1 MGGQRMEWE
10 RVEELNIYTGRVN
23 VRHLAQV
30 KTSDRR
36 GRAYLEVARIGNKY
50 QWSVHVVVTHRP
62 DLSRRCYRSIAAT
75 PHALPVAKMIASR
88 RALKTIRA
96 VEPLTLAA

>member
-1 MGGQRMEWE
+1 MNWE
-10 RVEELNIYTGRVN
+10 RVEELNTWSGKTN

-30 KTSDRR
+30 STSDNK
-36 GRAYLEVARIGNKY
+36 GHAYLEVHQVGDRY
-50 QWSVHVVVTHRP
+50 QWSVHIVVVNQP
-62 DLSRRCYRSIAAT
+62 KLSRMVYGSFAVT
-75 PHALPVAKMIASR
+75 PSSLPAAKMIASR

>member
-1 MGGQRMEWE
+1 MNWE
-10 RVEELNIYTGRVN
+10 RVETVNAWTGAAN

-30 KTSDRR
+30 NTSDDR
-36 GRAYLEVARIGNKY
+36 GRAYLEVTRIGDQY
-50 QWSVHVVVTHRP
+50 QWSVHIVVVNQP
-62 DLSRRCYRSIAAT
+62 KLSCMASGSFAVT
-75 PHALPVAKMIASR
+75 PTSLAVAKMIASR

>member
-1 MGGQRMEWE
+1 MMNWETETKVNEWSGA
-10 RVEELNIYTGRVN
+10 TN

-30 KTSDRR
+30 NTSDNK
-36 GRAYLEVARIGNKY
+36 GRAYLEVHRIGDRY
-50 QWSVHVVVTHRP
+50 QWSVHIVVVNQP
-62 DLSRRCYRSIAAT
+62 KLSRMVYGSFAVT
-75 PHALPVAKMIASR
+75 PQSLSVAKMIASR